1 VRLGHL
7 AVLESSRRF
16 GELTMYAIG
25 NEERGGPSV
34 SGVFGWRQ
42 GRPSTLLA
50 TALAIVFI
58 AMPSGAAAQPAGSVE
73 VSVTVAE
80 PVEVCLL
87 IDAGVL
93 EAGLDFGVLELGD
106 TATSTAYG
114 LESCST
120 GTQELLAAGTDAA
133 NAAAT
138 VAWALVDGASGRATE
153 QFSVDATMAGLGTS
167 WLTADARTVGELGA
181 GASASAAHRLVVAP
195 AGSTGAGQTLTF
207 ELTWL
212 AVLGE

>member
-1 VRLGHL
+1 MDG
-7 AVLESSRRF
+7 
-16 GELTMYAIG
+16 IG
-25 NEERGGPSV
+25 NDERAGPSATW
-34 SGVFGWRQ
+34 VFGRRQ
-42 GRPSTLLA
+42 GRPSAVLA
-50 TALAIVFI
+50 VALAMVLI
-58 AMPSGAAAQPAGSVE
+58 ALPSGAEAQPAGSVE

-93 EAGLDFGVLELGD
+93 DAGLDFGVLELGG

-138 VAWALVDGASGRATE
+138 VAWALVDGTSGQAID
-153 QFSVDATMAGLGTS
+153 QFSVDASLTGSGNS

-195 AGSTGAGQTLTF
+195 AGSAGAGQTLTF